1 MYDIYSRKMRHD
13 MDIKLNYISKI
24 AYVAILLLVAIFQGN
39 ICLAAKT
46 SKPAIV
52 YMYDKY
58 FDPSTITIS
67 PGQKVI
73 WINKGELDHTV
84 TSNNG
89 YFDSGR
95 VHPGSRMSY
104 TFTKPGTYSYKC
116 TIHSLMLFGMT
127 GKVIVK

>member
-1 MYDIYSRKMRHD
+1 
-13 MDIKLNYISKI
+13 MDNIKSKYLHTIWYLNIFLFAIFSQYNICYASKI
-24 AYVAILLLVAIFQGN
+24 
-39 ICLAAKT
+39 T
-46 SKPAIV
+46 KPAIV

-58 FDPSTITIS
+58 FDPSIITIS
-67 PGQKVI
+67 AGQKVI

-104 TFTKPGTYSYKC
+104 TFTKPGSYSYKC
-116 TIHSLMLFGMT
+116 TLHSFMFFGMT

>member
-1 MYDIYSRKMRHD
+1 
-13 MDIKLNYISKI
+13 MDIKLNYTGKI
-24 AYVAILLLVAIFQGN
+24 TYIVILLLVSIFQGN
-39 ICLAAKT
+39 ICFAANIPK
-46 SKPAIV
+46 SAIV

-67 PGQKVI
+67 AGQKVI

-84 TSNNG
+84 MSNNG

-104 TFTKPGTYSYKC
+104 TFTKPGTYSYRC
-116 TIHSLMLFGMT
+116 TIHTFMSFGMT

>member
-1 MYDIYSRKMRHD
+1 MRHD
-13 MDIKLNYISKI
+13 DTGYQINQLSTQHCR
-24 AYVAILLLVAIFQGN
+24 ILLFLYLAAIFQGN
-39 ICLAAKT
+39 ICLAAKIT
-46 SKPAIV
+46 KPAIV

-67 PGQKVI
+67 IGQKVI

-95 VHPGSRMSY
+95 VHPGSRISY

-116 TIHSLMLFGMT
+116 TLHSF
-127 GKVIVK
+127 